1 MSFLTPENYNN
12 AVAFVMAAYALQFLF
27 MPAKIITDHFK
38 ATTPAIALFVA
49 RGSAAPM
56 LSMAYAMY
64 KMQDLQYTVVSTII
78 VAFLYPFN
86 AKYNIF
92 QKLKLIYPMHYV
104 PEVLMTTLTTT
115 GIYLLTQ

>member
-1 MSFLTPENYNN
+1 
-12 AVAFVMAAYALQFLF
+12 
-27 MPAKIITDHFK
+27 
-38 ATTPAIALFVA
+38 
-49 RGSAAPM
+49 
-56 LSMAYAMY
+56 
-64 KMQDLQYTVVSTII
+64 VVSTII

>member
-38 ATTPAIALFVA
+38 ATTPAIALFLA

-56 LSMAYAMY
+56 LSMAYATY

-86 AKYNIF
+86 AKYDIF
-92 QKLKLIYPMHYV
+92 QKLKKIYPMHYV